1 MHLPRLLP
9 DQEELFP
16 KGELPMKMKACGLL
30 AAFALA
36 TVPMAQAQEN
46 MTQGPVWTMAC
57 YQVNDGQWSNYM
69 TWLRTHSLPLSE
81 ARKKAG
87 LILDYKVFM
96 TGRDGPNGC
105 DLTFATLHA
114 SAGAAF
120 DYSADDDV
128 KGDAIDKAHWGQ
140 WSEEDAKKA
149 RDSRLEMRRF
159 IRNSWAREV
168 TLKPMP

>member
-1 MHLPRLLP
+1 M
-9 DQEELFP
+9 
-16 KGELPMKMKACGLL
+16 PMKMKACGLL

-36 TVPMAQAQEN
+36 MTPMAQAQEHMN
-46 MTQGPVWTMAC
+46 MGPVWVLSC

-69 TWLRTHSLPLSE
+69 TWLRTHNLPLSE

-96 TGRDGPNGC
+96 SGREGPNDC
-105 DLTFATLHA
+105 DLTFAELYP

-120 DYSADDDV
+120 DYSADDDA
-128 KGDAIDKAHWGQ
+128 KMDEIGKAHWGK
-140 WSEEDAKKA
+140 WSEEDAQKA
-149 RDSRLEMRRF
+149 RDSRFEMRRF

-168 TLKPMP
+168 TLKAMP